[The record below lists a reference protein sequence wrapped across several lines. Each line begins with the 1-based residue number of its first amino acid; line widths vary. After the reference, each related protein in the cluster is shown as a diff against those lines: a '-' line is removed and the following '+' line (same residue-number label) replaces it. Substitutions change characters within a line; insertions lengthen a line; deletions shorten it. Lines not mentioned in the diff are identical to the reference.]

1 MKLSD
6 IKDPKLRQKLL
17 QSMAEAE
24 RLKHLLKYECP
35 KPNENEDCCSLS
47 NPQPKPPVRHEPLA
61 AGKGTPSRPR
71 RTLVRIV
78 SFRSVLLDPDN
89 LCVKGLVD
97 GLRYCRIIPDDRE
110 ADIELSV
117 SQKKCR
123 KEEERTEV
131 EVIYPD

>member
-6 IKDPKLRQKLL
+6 IKDPKLRQRLL

-24 RLKHLLKYECP
+24 RLKHRLKYECP
-35 KPNENEDCCSLS
+35 HPNENETYRPLP
-47 NPQPKPPVRHEPLA
+47 NPKPEPTVRHEPLA
-61 AGKGTPSRPR
+61 AGPGTPPRTR

-117 SQKKCR
+117 SQRKCR

-131 EVIYPD
+131 EVIYPF